1 MTQIVAYTA
10 HIKLLT
16 WKVSMSRSVGRLVLS
31 TLRPAAW
38 ALSNVACRTESV
50 LHSIPCTSKDG

>member
-1 MTQIVAYTA
+1 MTRIVAYTA
-10 HIKLLT
+10 YIKMLT

-38 ALSNVACRTESV
+38 ALLNVTSRTVAV
-50 LHSIPCTSKDG
+50 LHSIPCTFDGG